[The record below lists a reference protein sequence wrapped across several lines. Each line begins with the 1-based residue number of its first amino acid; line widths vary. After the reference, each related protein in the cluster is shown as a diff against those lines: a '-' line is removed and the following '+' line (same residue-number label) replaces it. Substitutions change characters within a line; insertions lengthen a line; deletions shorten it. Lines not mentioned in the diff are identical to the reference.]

1 MLLFTVNDFRIF
13 ECPNAHWALLLAD
26 ISTGWK
32 LTNTFPWAHPSC
44 SSALSLSVFL
54 CSRVTT
60 SSQTFKGQPW
70 DRLFF
75 HTILRRSCGAVKSR
89 AHCCPCLSLAAHASN
104 PAFLA
109 SHQSSWHRQLAN
121 FSAARLPPT
130 KWFLTYL
137 NWSYHCVHCLLPC
150 SVTYHFSPKSFRS
163 F

>member
-1 MLLFTVNDFRIF
+1 MTSESLNVQMLIGPCCLQISS
-13 ECPNAHWALLLAD
+13 LAGNSPTHSPEL
-26 ISTGWK
+26 I
-32 LTNTFPWAHPSC
+32 LPARQ
-44 SSALSLSVFL
+44 LSLSVFP

-60 SSQTFKGQPW
+60 SPQTFKSQPW

-89 AHCCPCLSLAAHASN
+89 AHCCTCLSLAAHASS

-109 SHQSSWHRQLAN
+109 SHQSSWHRQSAN

-150 SVTYHFSPKSFRS
+150 SVTHHFSPKSFRR